1 MHSDLLY
8 GTAFLSDSST
18 VLYSF
23 DHPFSLKPIHY
34 IQNQSS
40 FIFMVYL
47 SSRNSINIIRLVNLG
62 IFQVA
67 PERLF
72 PVLHSS

>member
-23 DHPFSLKPIHY
+23 DHPFSP
-34 IQNQSS
+34 
-40 FIFMVYL
+40 
-47 SSRNSINIIRLVNLG
+47 
-62 IFQVA
+62 
-67 PERLF
+67 
-72 PVLHSS
+72 